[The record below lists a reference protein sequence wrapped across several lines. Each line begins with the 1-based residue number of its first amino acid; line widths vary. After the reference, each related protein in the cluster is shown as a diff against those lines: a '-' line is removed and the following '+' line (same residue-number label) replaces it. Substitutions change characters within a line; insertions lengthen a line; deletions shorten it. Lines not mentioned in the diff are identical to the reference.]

1 MSEINFQKI
10 LIDGAIYSLIASIFL
25 LVTMRINPRLFLQD
39 YPKDVQNKVP
49 PKSTSEKQLSTILG
63 IGFLLILIIGP
74 FLSTLTLK
82 NANLE
87 PLPFWVLLINSFGVA
102 FFFNV
107 VDWLMLDW
115 LLFCT
120 IQPKFMIIPGS
131 EGVTGYKNYWMH
143 FRGFLI
149 GSLIS
154 LIGGLIITAL
164 VFFI

>member
-131 EGVTGYKNYWMH
+131 EGMPGYKNYWMH

>member
-1 MSEINFQKI
+1 MPEINFQKI

-25 LVTMRINPRLFLQD
+25 LGTMRINPRLFLHD

-49 PKSTSEKQLSTILG
+49 SKTTSEKQLSIFFG
-63 IGFLLILIIGP
+63 IGFLIILIFGP

-82 NANLE
+82 NANNETLS
-87 PLPFWVLLINSFGVA
+87 FWVLLINSFGVA
-102 FFFNV
+102 FIFNV
-107 VDWLMLDW
+107 VDWLILDW

-131 EGVTGYKNYWMH
+131 EGMPGYRNYWMH

-154 LIGGLIITAL
+154 LVGGFIITTI